1 MIGTVGVV
9 RLPGDA
15 FFDSAE
21 IAYGIHS
28 DFWGKGYASEAL
40 GMFVGLYWT
49 AGRESLFSIYP
60 AAVTRNL
67 LMIFGFDRRWGGCE
81 ELIGSEH

>member
-1 MIGTVGVV
+1 MIGTVGVI

-28 DFWGKGYASEAL
+28 DLWRKGYASESL
-40 GMFVGLYWT
+40 GKFIGLYWA
-49 AGRESLFSIYP
+49 AGRESLFYISYSSE
-60 AAVTRNL
+60 
-67 LMIFGFDRRWGGCE
+67 E
-81 ELIGSEH
+81 ELTDDSCVS